1 MVYRNRREFLKQ
13 SACGAAAFG
22 LAGRGLL
29 SAAPE
34 EKRRPR
40 IAAIYTELR
49 EFSHA
54 YHILE
59 PHMGPYLFNGKLTD
73 PGVDVVSFY
82 CDQYPENDMT
92 REASAR
98 LNMPMYDTIAEALT
112 CGGDTLAVDGVLLI
126 GEHGNYPKNEL
137 GQVMYPRKE
146 FFDQI
151 VAVFRRTG
159 RSVPVFNDKHL
170 SYRWDWAKEMY
181 DTAQE
186 MGFPLMAGSSVPLA
200 PRVPAV
206 EFPTGAEVVEAV
218 SIHGGG
224 MESYDFHA
232 LEVMQ
237 SMIEFRKGGETGIS
251 DVQLLTRE
259 PLMQAAE
266 DGLWSRDLF
275 EVAMQTELDHRTD
288 TGLKGPG
295 RGNRAGSRIA
305 ADIQGRTA
313 CGDSGGAR
321 HRRAMELRL
330 PAQRAGGTAGNDVVS
345 GTVGQPEPVPGALTR
360 DPAHVRHGHAAV
372 SGRADTAGDRRAR
385 CSDAFASRRGRAEED
400 AASRIRLRGTGLFG
414 DA

>member
-22 LAGRGLL
+22 LAGHGLL

-112 CGGDTLAVDGVLLI
+112 CGGDMLAVDGVLLI

-237 SMIEFRKGGETGIS
+237 SMIEFRK
-251 DVQLLTRE
+251 
-259 PLMQAAE
+259 
-266 DGLWSRDLF
+266 
-275 EVAMQTELDHRTD
+275 
-288 TGLKGPG
+288 
-295 RGNRAGSRIA
+295 
-305 ADIQGRTA
+305 
-313 CGDSGGAR
+313 
-321 HRRAMELRL
+321 
-330 PAQRAGGTAGNDVVS
+330 
-345 GTVGQPEPVPGALTR
+345 
-360 DPAHVRHGHAAV
+360 
-372 SGRADTAGDRRAR
+372 
-385 CSDAFASRRGRAEED
+385 
-400 AASRIRLRGTGLFG
+400 
-414 DA
+414 